1 MSHEKGGSQVNERTA
16 NLIGGVSGIAS
27 LVLSIGGFAL
37 IGAAG
42 FALEP
47 GASTEEIADAVSD
60 GNTGLALTGVFL
72 DRRGSLFLIA
82 FAALLWARLRRAE
95 AEPGWISLASFAA
108 ALLMVAAGLGDKAA
122 YYAIVSRADTGLDP
136 DVGSALYDTIT
147 GFFTLFQALAGFF
160 LFVTGLAVLRTDALR
175 RWLGWTGVAIGLVS
189 IVSTAASESGAGQLA
204 FPLVVLWI
212 VAVSIALL
220 RAHAPAGTL
229 AQAARTEGLDPA
241 GPGI

>member
-1 MSHEKGGSQVNERTA
+1 MSERTA

-42 FALEP
+42 FALGP
-47 GASTEEIADAVSD
+47 GASTEEIAGAVSD
-60 GNTGLALTGVFL
+60 GNTSLALTGVFVDTL
-72 DRRGSLFLIA
+72 GSLFLIT
-82 FAALLWARLRRAE
+82 FAAILWARLRRAE
-95 AEPGWISLASFAA
+95 GEPGWISLASVAA

-136 DVGSALYDTIT
+136 NVGAALYDTAT
-147 GFFTLFQALAGFF
+147 GFFALFQVLAGFF

-175 RWLGWTGVAIGLVS
+175 RWLGWTGVAIGLAS
-189 IVSTAASESGAGQLA
+189 IASAAAPEGDAGQLA

-212 VAVSIALL
+212 VAVSIALI
-220 RAHAPAGTL
+220 RARTPAGTF
-229 AQAARTEGLDPA
+229 AHAARTDGLDPA
-241 GPGI
+241 GRGI

>member
-1 MSHEKGGSQVNERTA
+1 MGERTA
-16 NLIGGVSGIAS
+16 HLIGGVSGIVA
-27 LVLSIGGFAL
+27 LVFSIGGFAL

-72 DRRGSLFLIA
+72 DTLGSLFLIA
-82 FAALLWARLRRAE
+82 FAAILWARLRPAE
-95 AEPGWISLASFAA
+95 GEPGWISLASFAA

-122 YYAIVSRADTGLDP
+122 YYAIVSRADTGLDA
-136 DVGSALYDTIT
+136 DVATVLYDTVT

-160 LFVTGLAVLRTDALR
+160 LFVTGLAVLRTDAFR
-175 RWLGWTGVAIGLVS
+175 RWLGWTGVAIGLAS
-189 IVSTAASESGAGQLA
+189 IASAAAPESGAGQLA

-220 RAHAPAGTL
+220 RAPAPEVVVPARESS
-229 AQAARTEGLDPA
+229 AAR
-241 GPGI
+241 

>member
-1 MSHEKGGSQVNERTA
+1 MSERTA

-27 LVLSIGGFAL
+27 LVFSIGGFAL

-47 GASTEEIADAVSD
+47 GASTEEIAAALSD

-72 DRRGSLFLIA
+72 DSLGSLFLIA

-95 AEPGWISLASFAA
+95 GEPGWISLASFAS

-136 DVGSALYDTIT
+136 NVGAALYDTAT
-147 GFFTLFQALAGFF
+147 GFFALFQVLAGFF
-160 LFVTGLAVLRTDALR
+160 LLVTGLAVLRTDALR
-175 RWLGWTGVAIGLVS
+175 RWFGWTGVAIGLAS
-189 IVSTAASESGAGQLA
+189 IASAAAPESGAGQLA

-212 VAVSIALL
+212 VAVSIALI
-220 RAHAPAGTL
+220 RAQAPAGTF
-229 AQAARTEGLDPA
+229 ARAARTDGLDPA
-241 GPGI
+241 RSGI